1 MKREIG
7 NDKELLDK
15 IYILEDCM
23 SPVPNIT
30 DGKGNTIVDFKKIVE
45 DSFEQFKADG
55 MHIVKSNDN
64 I

>member
-7 NDKELLDK
+7 NDKELLNK

-23 SPVPNIT
+23 SPVGNIE
-30 DGKGNTIVDFKKIVE
+30 DEDGNTIVDFAKIVE
-45 DSFEQFKADG
+45 DSFVEFKKDG
-55 MHIVKSNDN
+55 MHIVKSTDK